1 MRHMDDFR
9 PARRR
14 SNWGSFVVPALL
26 GIGVTAG
33 IGALAFNDAPRLLQ
47 VPAQKTTLQAA
58 PPQPRAPHIQPRPLD
73 ERPRNMAPA
82 AQPFPRVEPPRE
94 AIQQTVFTDRNYT
107 PKAAA
112 NVVRSERAYV
122 ASEQPKKE
130 VGIVSGIREAPRISD
145 RCSFWKKGSV
155 ERRNCTMAVELNSR

>member
-14 SNWGSFVVPALL
+14 SNWGSFVIPALL

-47 VPAQKTTLQAA
+47 VPVSMPKATLQAA
-58 PPQPRAPHIQPRPLD
+58 PQPRAPHVHPRPLD
-73 ERPRNMAPA
+73 AIPRNMAPA

-94 AIQQTVFTDRNYT
+94 TIQQTVFTDRNYT

-112 NVVRSERAYV
+112 NVIRSERTYV
-122 ASEQPKKE
+122 VAKEQPKKD
-130 VGIVSGIREAPRISD
+130 VGIDTGIKE
-145 RCSFWKKGSV
+145 
-155 ERRNCTMAVELNSR
+155 